1 MIIYTSNII
10 CAVFMHQ
17 VYSFHERKHGYSSVS
32 ANKISSSF
40 PRNQYQSF
48 VTCYGWIR
56 LFTRAA
62 KTGETAWSDTILLK
76 SLFFFFFFLFLKF
89 LFLVT
94 TPFPVEFHGIE
105 GAEVL
110 SKENPSFENHK
121 ESMKIVELVENLC
134 DDGGFGFNLTSICVV
149 AFYPAQ
155 VKFKFLFGYW
165 TFYCR
170 KPWNLEIKIECSNVE
185 YRYQQSV

>member
-76 SLFFFFFFLFLKF
+76 SLFFFLFFSILKISILSHYTFPCRISRYRRCWSSIKRKPVVWESQRINEDCWTCWEFVWWWWFWIQFDFNLRGRFLSGTGKIQISVRL
-89 LFLVT
+89 LDIL
-94 TPFPVEFHGIE
+94 
-105 GAEVL
+105 L
-110 SKENPSFENHK
+110 SKA
-121 ESMKIVELVENLC
+121 MKLR
-134 DDGGFGFNLTSICVV
+134 D
-149 AFYPAQ
+149 
-155 VKFKFLFGYW
+155 
-165 TFYCR
+165 
-170 KPWNLEIKIECSNVE
+170 
-185 YRYQQSV
+185 

>member
-1 MIIYTSNII
+1 MKESMVTHLFPQTKFPLHSP
-10 CAVFMHQ
+10 
-17 VYSFHERKHGYSSVS
+17 G
-32 ANKISSSF
+32 IS
-40 PRNQYQSF
+40 
-48 VTCYGWIR
+48 
-56 LFTRAA
+56 TRASWHV
-62 KTGETAWSDTILLK
+62 TVEYVSLLVLLK
-76 SLFFFFFFLFLKF
+76 LVRRHEVILYYSNHFFFLFFLFLKF